1 MTAAESFLAGKTA
14 RTDRD
19 IRKLFVNKVQAGSI
33 TRDQNAITV
42 KIKTLMLSEEKENRL
57 REFVQQLLLE
67 QGADTPTA

>member
-1 MTAAESFLAGKTA
+1 
-14 RTDRD
+14 
-19 IRKLFVNKVQAGSI
+19 VQAGSI

-67 QGADTPTA
+67 QGADTPTTEG